1 MEEKK
6 EMSLIEKR
14 AKLIEFQNQISW
26 IASEYAKMSKS
37 KINEIVYC
45 TEDNFSIILS
55 ENLGSIMRQI
65 NGLGLE
71 ELLSDEYKSTCNDLL
86 CRMKCKA
93 KTLVNRRIDEIL

>member
-14 AKLIEFQNQISW
+14 TKLIEFQNQISW
-26 IASEYAKMSKS
+26 IASQYAKINKS
-37 KINEIVYC
+37 KTNEVSYY

-55 ENLGSIMRQI
+55 ENLASIIRQI
-65 NGLGLE
+65 NALGLE

-86 CRMKCKA
+86 CRMQCKA
-93 KTLVNRRIDEIL
+93 KTLANRRIDEIL

>member
-26 IASEYAKMSKS
+26 IASEYAKIS
-37 KINEIVYC
+37 KIKSDTSYY

-55 ENLGSIMRQI
+55 ENLVSIIRQI
-65 NGLGLE
+65 NALSLE
-71 ELLSDEYKSTCNDLL
+71 ELLSDEYKSVCNDLL
-86 CRMKCKA
+86 CRMQCKA
-93 KTLVNRRIDEIL
+93 KTLVDRRIDEIL